1 MPVQN
6 LPITSGGEGNTAG
19 WSKLATWSFFRWS
32 GNAQCDMSSAYSV
45 NTVGYVVPYNGKQP
59 TMYNGVWIF
68 PTSEASVGISFKVA
82 MGNAATP
89 TSSIGTS
96 ANPTVLNA
104 GGMGTQYRWTSLS
117 YNALSVEA
125 TLWKIPPSN
134 GGSELPI
141 NGLVTFTG
149 PTMNVILD
157 IPPGN
162 TMLPPPPNNGY
173 DPAYPTSWF
182 IMSKQFNGSLTAYP
196 GTCNFALKKV
206 DMGKHDVGV
215 SVSDWKD
222 ATFTLQCPKAW
233 GYNPVYS
240 LNSSNAI
247 SGITANTP
255 NKGLVLT
262 VLPRTSEVGTNSGVI
277 ALDSGSTA
285 TGFGIQLAWGATS
298 QSTGLTPGSP

>member
-1 MPVQN
+1 MQ
-6 LPITSGGEGNTAG
+6 
-19 WSKLATWSFFRWS
+19 
-32 GNAQCDMSSAYSV
+32 
-45 NTVGYVVPYNGKQP
+45 TVTYIEPYNNKQP
-59 TMYNGVWIF
+59 LSYSGIWIF
-68 PTSEASVGISFKVA
+68 PTSVNGVGISFKTGLSSPGYQTGTKDSPA
-82 MGNAATP
+82 IIHPGGAT
-89 TSSIGTS
+89 S
-96 ANPTVLNA
+96 
-104 GGMGTQYRWTSLS
+104 YYHWTSLS
-117 YNALSVEA
+117 DNPLAAEI
-125 TLWKIPPSN
+125 TLWKIPASG
-134 GGSELPI
+134 GGSEIPLS
-141 NGLVTFTG
+141 GALQFTG
-149 PTMNVILD
+149 PTLYEVVNV
-157 IPPGN
+157 PPGN
-162 TMLPPPPNNGY
+162 
-173 DPAYPTSWF
+173 
-182 IMSKQFNGSLTAYP
+182 SLTAPDNGTSAYSNSWVMQSKAVSGALTVYP

-206 DMGKHDVGV
+206 DMGKHDAGV

-247 SGITANTP
+247 SGTSANTP